1 MPKKSNTPPIS
12 ATKTAR
18 QRAAWLLLLFLVTGT
33 IAYPDPANWLIG
45 QVNRIAGTK
54 FGDIHMPFVLGLDL
68 QGGTHLEYEAD
79 VSKVAPA
86 DRKESLNGVR
96 DVIERRVNTLGVSE
110 PLVQTTQN
118 GDSWRVTVELAGIKD
133 INQAIN
139 LIGETPILQFKE
151 PNDVTSTPPLTADQQ
166 KQLSDANTKEKA
178 LADKALAAALKPDA
192 DFSGVLASLGDLGGI
207 NATTSMAGFIKSN
220 ENASEIYNLGK
231 NAATGT
237 VLNKVFDVPNENAY
251 LVAKVVAR
259 NDAAKEVE
267 GAHILISYQG
277 AKGGFSTLTKDEAL
291 AKIKEL
297 QKAATPQNFADLAK
311 KNSQEP
317 GAADSAGD
325 LGGWVSPDT
334 FVQPFA
340 DEIAGQKPGTISDVV
355 ETEYGYHL
363 IYKKAERI
371 APDISVQVIAIHK
384 TAASD
389 IQPPADQ
396 WKDTELTGKQLQSA
410 KLEYDQ
416 RLGTVQVALQF
427 DDEGAKLFQD
437 ITKRNVGKQVAI
449 FLDGQIISDPVVQQ
463 EIIGGKAVITGSGD
477 VTEAQTLA
485 RRLNAGALPV
495 PIKLIAQQTV
505 GPTLGADSLQRS
517 LAAGFAGFA
526 LVALFMILI
535 YRLPGVTAIAALFL
549 YAALSATAFK
559 LIPITLSLPGIAG
572 FILSIGIAVDANVLV
587 FERLK
592 EELKVDHSL
601 SVALEDSFKR
611 AWPSIRDGHVTV
623 LISCAVLFWFT
634 SSIIKGFALTL
645 GVGTAISLFTAVV
658 TCRTMLRY
666 VSSTR
671 LAKNNWL
678 FLKKSAKSE

>member
-1 MPKKSNTPPIS
+1 MPKKPTFSSIPS
-12 ATKTAR
+12 AAKTAR
-18 QRAAWLLLLFLVTGT
+18 QRAAWLVLLFLVTGT
-33 IAYPDPANWLIG
+33 VAYPDPANWLIG
-45 QVNRIAGTK
+45 QVNHLAGTS
-54 FGDIHMPFVLGLDL
+54 FGAIHMPFVLGLDL

-110 PLVQTTQN
+110 PLVQTTQT

-151 PNDVTSTPPLTADQQ
+151 PNDATGTKPLTVDQK
-166 KQLSDANTKEKA
+166 KQLDDADAKELD
-178 LADKALAAALKPDA
+178 LANKALAAAQKPGA
-192 DFSGVLASLGDLGGI
+192 DFSGVLGSLGNLGDI
-207 NATTSMAGFIKSN
+207 VATTSNVGFIKSN
-220 ENASEIYNLGK
+220 QNAQEIYTLGK
-231 NAATGT
+231 DAATGT
-237 VLNKVFDVPNENAY
+237 VLGKVFDIPNENAY
-251 LVAKVVAR
+251 LVTKVVAR
-259 NDAAKEVE
+259 NDAAKEVQ

-277 AKGGFSTLTKDEAL
+277 AKGGFSTLTKDQAL

-297 QKAATPQNFADLAK
+297 QKVATPANFADFAK

-317 GAADSAGD
+317 GAADSGGD
-325 LGGWVSPDT
+325 LGGWVDPNT
-334 FVQPFA
+334 FVTAFA
-340 DEIAGQKPGTISDVV
+340 TEISSQKVGTISDIV

-371 APDISVQVIAIHK
+371 APDISIQAIAIHK
-384 TAASD
+384 TSATD

-396 WKDTELTGKQLQSA
+396 WKDTQLTGKQLQSA
-410 KLEYDQ
+410 KLEFDQ
-416 RLGTVQVALQF
+416 RIGTVQVALQF

-477 VTEAQTLA
+477 VQEAQVLA

-495 PIKLIAQQTV
+495 PIKLIAQQSV

-517 LAAGFAGFA
+517 LAAGLAAFA

-535 YRLPGVTAIAALFL
+535 YRLPGVVAIGALLL
-549 YAALSATAFK
+549 YGAISATMFK
-559 LIPITLSLPGIAG
+559 MIPITLTLSGIAG
-572 FILSIGIAVDANVLV
+572 FILSIGMAVDANVLT

-592 EELKVDHSL
+592 EELKSDRPL
-601 SVALEDSFKR
+601 GVALEDAFRR
-611 AWPSIRDGHVTV
+611 AWPSVRDGHVTV
-623 LISCAVLFWFT
+623 LISCAVLFWFS

-645 GVGTAISLFTAVV
+645 AVGTIISLFTAVV
-658 TCRTMLRY
+658 
-666 VSSTR
+666 STR
-671 LAKNNWL
+671 TFLRFVSLTGLNKNPWL
-678 FLKKSAKSE
+678 FLKKK